1 MGDVL
6 GKMTRAARSETVHL
20 DRRTIAFERLAL
32 FPMVF
37 AMFRGGS
44 EENNRNTPDI
54 RPHGLATEFSPMFD
68 QRIVSTIL
76 RNCVAQTRRRD
87 MSQTSRLAA
96 RRANS
101 RPRNEPR
108 RAMWPKLLVRWWQCW
123 LVFGGRRIQSRSVP
137 QLHSL
142 AQLLKLAPLV
152 LAKPGWVN
160 QGGSFG
166 RARKLKG

>member
-1 MGDVL
+1 MRRGRWHGPRGD
-6 GKMTRAARSETVHL
+6 ETIHL
-20 DRRTIAFERLAL
+20 DRRTITFERLAF
-32 FPMVF
+32 FPMVLP
-37 AMFRGGS
+37 MVRGGS

-54 RPHGLATEFSPMFD
+54 RSHGLATEFSPMLD

-108 RAMWPKLLVRWWQCW
+108 ARSGRRLVRWWQCW

-137 QLHSL
+137 QSHSL